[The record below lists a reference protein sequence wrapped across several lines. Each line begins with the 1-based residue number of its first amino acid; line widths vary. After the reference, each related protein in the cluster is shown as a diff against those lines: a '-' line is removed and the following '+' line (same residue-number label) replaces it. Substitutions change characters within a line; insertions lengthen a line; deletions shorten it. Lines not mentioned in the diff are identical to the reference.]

1 MATLEDLPA
10 EQNAVIQLL
19 LKQGKSY
26 EYIAGMLRI
35 EPEDVRDRAHAAVDA
50 LGPESG
56 RRLPEQR
63 RAEIADYLLGQQSAD
78 EEAAT
83 REHLAGSAGAR
94 AWARAIAGELRTV
107 GGDSVPSVPDDDGAR
122 SGARRSSRA
131 ATRAAG
137 AATRTRGRAGAAT
150 KAAPPDDANG
160 SDATAATRPAKG
172 AAKGSGGPDE
182 PEEPEAPGD
191 EDGEP
196 AARRGGGPALP
207 SSRLGGALL
216 IGGVA
221 VVLLVVLI
229 IVLSGG
235 GDDKSDKGGS
245 SNTTSTAAQQ
255 QARPVAQINL
265 KGSGKA
271 LGIAQVRQSGS
282 GLGLALVAQN
292 LPPTT
297 KSRVY
302 ALWLYSSSSSARR
315 LGYTPAVGKDGR
327 LTVIVPALPPD
338 TRTYRELVVTRE
350 PITQQGQQQPTRPG
364 PIILRG
370 PLKLG

>member
-50 LGPESG
+50 LGPERG

-160 SDATAATRPAKG
+160 SDTTAAKRPPKG

-265 KGSGKA
+265 KGSGKT
-271 LGIAQVRQSGS
+271 LGIAQVLSSNSR
-282 GLGLALVAQN
+282 LALALVAQN
-292 LPPTT
+292 MPPTT
-297 KSRVY
+297 KTTAY
-302 ALWLYSSSSSARR
+302 AVWLYTSPTSARR
-315 LGYTPAVGKDGR
+315 LGYAPAVGKDGK
-327 LTVIVPALPPD
+327 LQAVSALPPD
-338 TRTYRELVVTRE
+338 ARTYGELIVTRE
-350 PITQQGQQQPTRPG
+350 PVTGQNQQQPTRPG
-364 PIILRG
+364 PIVLRG